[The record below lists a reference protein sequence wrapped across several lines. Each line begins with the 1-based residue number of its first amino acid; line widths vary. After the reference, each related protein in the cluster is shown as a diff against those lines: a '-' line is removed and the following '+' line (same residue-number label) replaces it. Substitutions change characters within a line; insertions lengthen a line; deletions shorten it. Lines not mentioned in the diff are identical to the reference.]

1 MALHKHNDLDQESR
15 DRHRYLDKKVIPLSA
30 REAMCLRDYLAET
43 LDNEFQELSFE
54 NLQKQLASLLFEYD
68 NYRDIINKGL
78 LFSGS
83 SLISEENFQWLIND
97 LRAQIFTINTLQK
110 IEAAK
115 SESVLNK
122 YGSSIM
128 DSIYSYFD
136 FLSLDGKLLN
146 SNRKVDLLAK
156 AKIIWDA
163 VCEEDNYSEWLKDD
177 NIKQVRKARE
187 YLKKDNRYV
196 DANID
201 NSNYSEI
208 RSRVLA
214 SIDLIDNPIRMTL
227 SKNYKQSD
235 TKVLFLKKM
244 KNAWVQQKQRD
255 EGKTKK
261 PYHLPLTVSTNAN
274 LKELAGVNN
283 LTPAKQ
289 LEVLINSEHKKVFFD
304 DDGKRKYYT

>member
-15 DRHRYLDKKVIPLSA
+15 DRHRYLDKKVISLSD
-30 REAMCLRDYLAET
+30 REAMCLQDWLAEN
-43 LDNEFQELSFE
+43 LDRRISKLPST
-54 NLQKQLASLLFEYD
+54 NLQKNLASELFKYD
-68 NYRDIINKGL
+68 SYRSLIDKGL

-83 SLISEENFQWLIND
+83 SLVPEEKFKWLIND
-97 LRAQIFTINTLQK
+97 LRAQIFTIHTLQK
-110 IEAAK
+110 IEAT
-115 SESVLNK
+115 ESILNN
-122 YGSSIM
+122 YGSSVM
-128 DSIYSYFD
+128 DNIYSYFD
-136 FLSLDGKLLN
+136 FLGFRSSCINLD
-146 SNRKVDLLAK
+146 RKVRLLAK

-163 VCEEDNYSEWLKDD
+163 VCAKDNYSEWLKDD
-177 NIKQVRKARE
+177 NIKQVQKARE

-208 RSRVLA
+208 RSRILA
-214 SIDLIDNPIRMTL
+214 SIDLIDHPTGITAYR
-227 SKNYKQSD
+227 NYEQSD
-235 TKVLFLKKM
+235 TKVLFIRKM

-274 LKELAGVNN
+274 LEELAGFNS

-289 LEVLINSEHKKVFFD
+289 LEILINSEHKKVFFD